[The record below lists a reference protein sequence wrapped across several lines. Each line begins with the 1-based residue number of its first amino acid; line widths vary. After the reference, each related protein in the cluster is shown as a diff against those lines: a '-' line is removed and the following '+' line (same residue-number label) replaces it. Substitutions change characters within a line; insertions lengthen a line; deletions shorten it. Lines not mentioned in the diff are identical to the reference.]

1 MPSTIADD
9 LVGAVGRGELLVHY
23 QPIVTITDQRIVA
36 VEALARW
43 NHPTLGMIS
52 PNDFIPVAEET
63 GIISEIGRFMIS
75 TACKQAVIWRDF
87 DPGIEVSINV
97 SATELSSPN
106 FCSDVLGMLA
116 ESGIDPAVVTLEV
129 TESLP
134 IGDID
139 GLLEC
144 LAPVRVEGLR
154 LSIDDYGSGY
164 ASLHRMY
171 RLMASELKIDR
182 KFFIDGD
189 WSDLTSVVNR
199 AHDSGARVV
208 AEGVETLEHLD
219 RAARLGADRLQGYL
233 LGRPMPADELSA
245 MLQRD

>member
-1 MPSTIADD
+1 MPSTLAND
-9 LVGAVGRGELLVHY
+9 LIGAVERGELIVYY

-43 NHPTLGMIS
+43 QHPTLGMIS
-52 PNDFIPVAEET
+52 PTEFIPIAEQT
-63 GIISEIGRFMIS
+63 GVISEIGRFMVA
-75 TACKQAVIWRDF
+75 TACRQAVVWQRF

-97 SATELSSPN
+97 SATELMSPT
-106 FCSDVLGMLA
+106 FCTDVQTLLA
-116 ESGIDPAVVTLEV
+116 ETGIDPAVVTLEV

-134 IGDID
+134 IGDVE
-139 GLLEC
+139 GLVEC

-154 LSIDDYGSGY
+154 LSVDDYGSGY

-171 RLMASELKIDR
+171 RLRASELKIDR
-182 KFFIDGD
+182 TFFIDGA

-208 AEGVETLEHLD
+208 AEGVETMEHLD

-233 LGRPMPADELSA
+233 LGKPMPAEELTA
-245 MLQRD
+245 MLQPT